1 MAGHGETRHD
11 PEHPAPAVSHARSG
25 SRWRARAGA
34 LANQGVVRM
43 IGEFA
48 LRPGSQPSPLDR
60 PTVMRSYWS
69 QKLGWTLLLV
79 SVSAFGFL
87 YIDARNAA
95 LRITAQALPLETRID
110 AYIPFRPEFVFA
122 YFLYY
127 PWLLWPLVLRR
138 REAFLRALGC
148 FALMQLCAG
157 VIFVLFP
164 SHMVRPTAIPAGV
177 AGDLVRFIYRMDM
190 GWNVFPS
197 LHVGHSV
204 LVALLFWK
212 HGPPKLFPIVALG
225 SALISASTV
234 LIKQHYV
241 VDIPAGLLLAWLCYC
256 AAGRQL
262 SAAGE
267 QAGSMASDLGR
278 GAVLVRGLASRRSGS
293 KRSSMD

>member
-1 MAGHGETRHD
+1 MAGHSETRHD
-11 PEHPAPAVSHARSG
+11 PEYPAPAVRNARKG
-25 SRWRARAGA
+25 SRWRARAEA
-34 LANQGVVRM
+34 LANQGVVRK
-43 IGEFA
+43 IGESA
-48 LRPGSQPSPLDR
+48 LRPGSQPSPLIR
-60 PTVMRSYWS
+60 PSVMRSYWS

-87 YIDARNAA
+87 YIDARNATLASA
-95 LRITAQALPLETRID
+95 LQALPLETRLD
-110 AYIPFRPEFVFA
+110 AHIPFRPEFVFA

-127 PWLLWPLVLRR
+127 PWLLWPLVLRQ
-138 REAFLRALGC
+138 REVFFRALGA
-148 FALMQLCAG
+148 FALMQLFAG
-157 VIFVLFP
+157 VVFVLFP
-164 SHMVRPTAIPAGV
+164 SHMVRPTVIPAGI

-262 SAAGE
+262 STAGE
-267 QAGSMASDLGR
+267 QAGSMTSDLGR
-278 GAVLVRGLASRRSGS
+278 AAVLVRSLAARRPGS
-293 KRSSMD
+293 KRGSMD

>member
-1 MAGHGETRHD
+1 
-11 PEHPAPAVSHARSG
+11 
-25 SRWRARAGA
+25 
-34 LANQGVVRM
+34 
-43 IGEFA
+43 
-48 LRPGSQPSPLDR
+48 
-60 PTVMRSYWS
+60 MRSYWS

-87 YIDARNAA
+87 YIDARNAT
-95 LRITAQALPLETRID
+95 LGITAQALPLETRID
-110 AYIPFRPEFVFA
+110 AYIPFRAEFVFA

-127 PWLLWPLVLRR
+127 PWLLWPLALRQ
-138 REAFLRALGC
+138 REVFFRALGA
-148 FALMQLCAG
+148 FALMQLFAG

-164 SHMVRPTAIPAGV
+164 SHMVRPTAIPAGF

-212 HGPPKLFPIVALG
+212 HGPKLFPIVAIG

-241 VDIPAGLLLAWLCYC
+241 VDIPAGLALAWFCYC
-256 AAGRQL
+256 AAGLQL
-262 SAAGE
+262 PAAGE
-267 QAGSMASDLGR
+267 QTGSTASEPR
-278 GAVLVRGLASRRSGS
+278 RAAVLVRGPASRRAGS
-293 KRSSMD
+293 KRRSMR